1 MTKQEFL
8 YALETALSEELND
21 IQVNEQINYYRQ
33 YIEEQIASG
42 RSESEVLEELGDARI
57 IAHNIIDG
65 IEEEG
70 NAYRR
75 TTVTYTTGDEEDE
88 ADLTWKAKA
97 KMYGTIAI
105 IIAVVVLVL
114 ALVTRLIIWMLP
126 AIIVI
131 AVVLWIFSKRRDG
144 R

>member
-8 YALETALSEELND
+8 YALEAALSEELNS

-33 YIEEQIASG
+33 YIEEQVASG
-42 RSESEVLEELGDARI
+42 RSESEVLDELGDARI

-65 IEEEG
+65 IEEEP
-70 NAYRR
+70 NYHR
-75 TTVTYTTGDEEDE
+75 TTVTYTENGDGGSPEP
-88 ADLTWKAKA
+88 TWKE
-97 KMYGTIAI
+97 KMKVYGTIGLILVILFA
-105 IIAVVVLVL
+105 VL
-114 ALVTRLIIWMLP
+114 ALVTQLIIWMLP
-126 AIIVI
+126 SIIVI

>member
-8 YALETALSEELND
+8 YALETTLSEELNS

-33 YIEEQIASG
+33 YIEEQVASG
-42 RSESEVLEELGDARI
+42 RSESEVLDELGDARI

-65 IEEEG
+65 IEAEPS
-70 NAYRR
+70 YHR
-75 TTVTYTTGDEEDE
+75 TTVTYTESGDEESLE
-88 ADLTWKAKA
+88 PTWQAKI
-97 KMYGTIAI
+97 KTYGTIAI
-105 IIAVVVLVL
+105 IIAVVVLIL

-126 AIIVI
+126 SIIVI
-131 AVVLWIFSKRRDG
+131 AIVLWIFSRRRDG

>member
-8 YALETALSEELND
+8 YALEAALSEELNS

-33 YIEEQIASG
+33 YIEEQAASG
-42 RSESEVLEELGDARI
+42 RSESEVLDELGDARI

-65 IEEEG
+65 IEEEP
-70 NAYRR
+70 NYHR
-75 TTVTYTTGDEEDE
+75 TTVTYTTGDEGEE
-88 ADLTWKAKA
+88 GELSWKTKV
-97 KMYGTIAI
+97 KTYGTIAI

-126 AIIVI
+126 SIIVI
-131 AVVLWIFSKRRDG
+131 AVVLLIFYKRRDG